1 MQVVTL
7 PDVYMCLPA
16 NVVAKF
22 MLKDTSHDNE
32 WEACKSR
39 TVMCVDVVSR
49 TSTALDLHKTALNDL
64 DNDLHDGLAE
74 DLDTVVQ
81 WNSRPST
88 ALLSADRDTSNC
100 PIWAEQ
106 GWCRKDPNEPL
117 HNPLNEQGSW
127 ANWMQ
132 ANCATSC
139 SAIPQCAHTADA
151 TPIGASECM
160 FTMID
165 GEKVMG
171 TYDMDGTAGKIT
183 EGDPDSEG
191 DNPQRGA
198 TFQIRSGFGSSS
210 DARANVPLYS
220 MESFDLKTYKGV
232 TDPPVAELSLGGA
245 GYDCTQEYYD
255 ASTEP
260 RLPLRCKGYALASNT
275 PWPLL

>member
-1 MQVVTL
+1 MQEVTL

-16 NVVAKF
+16 AVVAKF
-22 MLKDTSHDNE
+22 TLKDTSHNNE

-39 TVMCVDVVSR
+39 TVMCIDATVPGTV
-49 TSTALDLHKTALNDL
+49 
-64 DNDLHDGLAE
+64 E
-74 DLDTVVQ
+74 DLDAVALWKT
-81 WNSRPST
+81 RPST
-88 ALLSADRDTSNC
+88 APLAADRDTSNC

-106 GWCRKDPNEPL
+106 SKCRNDP
-117 HNPLNEQGSW
+117 NEQGSW

-139 SAIPQCAHTADA
+139 NETSQCAHTSDA

-260 RLPLRCKGYALASNT
+260 HSPLRCKLYALASNT

>member
-1 MQVVTL
+1 MQEVTL

-16 NVVAKF
+16 AVVAKF
-22 MLKDTSHDNE
+22 TLKDTSHNNE

-39 TVMCVDVVSR
+39 TVMCD
-49 TSTALDLHKTALNDL
+49 
-64 DNDLHDGLAE
+64 DN
-74 DLDTVVQ
+74 LDTVAQ

-88 ALLSADRDTSNC
+88 ALLAADRDTSNC
-100 PIWAEQ
+100 ARWAEQ
-106 GWCRKDPNEPL
+106 DPTWCRT
-117 HNPLNEQGSW
+117 SW

-171 TYDMDGTAGKIT
+171 TYDMDGTDGTDKIP

-191 DNPQRGA
+191 INPQYGA
-198 TFQIRSGFGSSS
+198 TFQIRSGFGERS
-210 DARANVPLYS
+210 DARPEVPLYS

-232 TDPPVAELSLGGA
+232 TNPPVAELSLGGA